1 MIERKNN
8 DIPIS
13 VTAVMAEYDR
23 KASSYGKDAP
33 IKDNSKDKL
42 KWSTFSNNDELNAY
56 NKRTSTERKLG
67 DQKTIVDFINFY
79 PVETKEEKVK
89 SYTIGTRK

>member
-13 VTAVMAEYDR
+13 VTAVMAEYDK
-23 KASSYGKDAP
+23 KASNYGKDTP
-33 IKDNSKDKL
+33 INNGKEEL

-56 NKRTSTERKLG
+56 SKRTTTQKKLG
-67 DQKTIVDFINFY
+67 DQRTIVDYINFY

-89 SYTIGTRK
+89 SYSIVTRK